1 MIYENIDKLIAEAMK
16 NHDNVRLST
25 LRLVKTKF
33 LEYKTSK
40 GAKPIDNLIEI
51 TILKKMVAERED
63 SYNIYTEAGRTE
75 LAEKELNEMNI
86 IKEFLPEDISQ
97 DKIVEAF
104 ESILLTGVEPIRK
117 NMGIFI
123 KNIKEKYPT
132 ADGKLVSTV
141 VSSRLS

>member
-16 NHDNVRLST
+16 NHDSIKLST
-25 LRLVKTKF
+25 LRLIKTKF

-40 GAKPIDNLIEI
+40 GAKPIDNLVEI
-51 TILKKMVAERED
+51 TLLKKMVAERED
-63 SYNIYTEAGRTE
+63 SYKIYKEAGREE
-75 LAEKELNEMNI
+75 LADKELNEINI

-117 NMGIFI
+117 NMGVFI
-123 KNIKEKYPT
+123 KSIKEKYPT
-132 ADGKLVSTV
+132 ADGKLISTI
-141 VSSRLS
+141 VSSKLS